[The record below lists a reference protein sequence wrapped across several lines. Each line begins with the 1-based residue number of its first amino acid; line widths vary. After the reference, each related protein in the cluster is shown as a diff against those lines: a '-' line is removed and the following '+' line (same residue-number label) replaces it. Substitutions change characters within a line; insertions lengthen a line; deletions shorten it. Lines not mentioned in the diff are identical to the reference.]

1 MPIIS
6 AILGAVIPAVI
17 AGSGVAGVVEGAQAG
32 GRQQQALT
40 EQEQIAQQEQQDKQQ
55 VFNQA
60 EAFYTPYTQ
69 SGSPFLQNIQ
79 SAAAGQGA
87 QQGNNAAGLFRQQ
100 MGQTGLGF
108 GPSGSTA
115 AGLANIGA
123 GQAQSGAAN
132 YLTNLLNN
140 EQIKFQAQQ
149 GLVSAGQM
157 AGSTQNQPN
166 VSAQLPYQ
174 SLGSGLTGLAGVLGN
189 LLTQG
194 QQGNQVPS
202 TSNIPSNT
210 GSVIQNSGV
219 FGPVPGVPTFP
230 TQGGSGGSSTPT
242 TGGWVL

>member
-1 MPIIS
+1 MPILTT
-6 AILGAVIPAVI
+6 ILGI
-17 AGSGVAGVVEGAQAG
+17 AAAASAASGVAGAVEGAQAG
-32 GRQQQALT
+32 GRQQKALT
-40 EQEQIAQQEQQDKQQ
+40 IQEQIAQQEAADKQQ

-60 EAFYTPYTQ
+60 ESFYTPYTQ

-79 SAAAGQGA
+79 AAAAGQGA
-87 QQGNNAAGLFRQQ
+87 QQGNNAAGTFRQQ

-132 YLTNLLNN
+132 YLMNLLNN

-149 GLVSAGQM
+149 GLVNAGSM
-157 AGSTQNQPN
+157 AGSSQNQPN

-174 SLGSGLTGLAGVLGN
+174 SLGSGLTGLAGVLQN

-194 QQGNQVPS
+194 QQGNQVPN
-202 TSNIPSNT
+202 TANIPSNT

-219 FGPVPGVPTFP
+219 FGPIPGVPTFP
-230 TQGGSGGSSTPT
+230 TPGSSGGSTPT